1 MRKHTDTPLRLDELI
16 NMKPAIVEHQYT
28 EFKDVESDSMGLL
41 LVTST
46 EGSDEGKSGPDIFS
60 DIEDHTRKIEENQW
74 AWYVRATP
82 PDSHDPKHSY
92 TVSGLDTETTRTQ
105 DGKYVETLVALC
117 INNPNF

>member
-1 MRKHTDTPLRLDELI
+1 MRKHTDTPLRLDELL
-16 NMKPAIVEHQYT
+16 NMRPTIIEHQHT
-28 EFKDVESDSMGLL
+28 EFKEVESDSMGLL

-46 EGSDEGKSGPDIFS
+46 EGPAEGKNGTDLFS
-60 DIEDHTRKIEENQW
+60 DIEDHTRKINENGW

-82 PDSHDPKHSY
+82 SDSHDPKHSY